1 MSHHALVGSVQ
12 APEVLLAAGC
22 MWEET
27 FGSALE
33 CWGKELDASGEQLT
47 RLTWAGAGSG
57 RWGRCGRRWRWKS
70 ATSGDPCRLRLRSWR
85 WWADHPLSP
94 KVWRRSI
101 AEESL
106 HLSEMIVA
114 LDITSVTLV
123 MIDWCQ
129 IHMCDVNIVVSVQ
142 TH

>member
-1 MSHHALVGSVQ
+1 VSHHALVGSVE

-33 CWGKELDASGEQLT
+33 CW
-47 RLTWAGAGSG
+47 AGAGSG
-57 RWGRCGRRWRWKS
+57 RWGRCRRRWCWKS
-70 ATSGDPCRLRLRSWR
+70 ATSGGPCRLWLRSWR

-123 MIDWCQ
+123 IIDWCQ

-142 TH
+142 RH